1 MPNSPVSK
9 TDHAR
14 IVLVNPPIRLE
25 QMYGEYAPWG
35 SVAPPTGLCYIA
47 AMLRK
52 EGYEVSI
59 VDGCAERL
67 GVEEI
72 VKRVVAGVPGL
83 VGVTCKSL
91 FMPNVMKL
99 CPLLK
104 EALPNVPIV
113 AGGSHVTAL
122 PEETLRELPLID
134 AIVMGE
140 GEQTFSLLTAAL
152 LGGRPLEGIEGLCIR
167 RDGVPWMTPRRG
179 RIERLD
185 ELPYPAFDL
194 LPDLATHYWPALT
207 STKRLPAFSLMTSRG
222 CQYRC
227 TFCDR
232 SVFGNHVTYHGAEYI
247 LSLIRMLRRLGDTRY
262 IYFEDDNFLLNPEL
276 DTLLGKLREFRL
288 PIEFSCQSRVDSV
301 DDELLKTLR
310 ASGCRQIFYGIETG
324 SKRLLQ
330 AMKKGIRVDDVPEVI
345 AKTRGAGI
353 ESMALLI
360 LGYPGETVESLEE
373 TLALLKSCRFD
384 DVGLFYFAPL
394 PGSEVYKDAAAQG
407 TFNGRW
413 DQIGGFDRPVYVPH
427 GLTEE
432 ILRKYYERFY
442 GACYFRPH
450 QVGNP
455 FKRFPTV
462 AHLRAYARYL
472 LTKAL
477 GARA

>member
-1 MPNSPVSK
+1 MPSRPVSK
-9 TDHAR
+9 PDNGR

-25 QMYGEYAPWG
+25 EMYGEFAPWG

-47 AMLRK
+47 AVLRK

-67 GVEEI
+67 SVEGI
-72 VKRVVAGVPGL
+72 VNRVVADAPDII
-83 VGVTCKSL
+83 GVTCKSL
-91 FMPNVMKL
+91 FMPNVTKL

-104 EALPNVPIV
+104 EALPKVPII

-122 PEETLRELPLID
+122 PEETLRNIPSID
-134 AIVMGE
+134 VIVLGE
-140 GEQTFSLLTAAL
+140 GERTFSFLTSAL
-152 LGGRPLEGIEGLCIR
+152 MSGHPLECIEGLCIR
-167 RDGVPWMTPRRG
+167 RAGAPCVTPPRT

-222 CQYRC
+222 CEYRC

-247 LSLIRMLRRLGDTRY
+247 LSMIQMLRRLGDTRY

-276 DTLLGKLREFRL
+276 DTLLSKLREFRL
-288 PIEFSCQSRVDSV
+288 PIEFSCQSRIDSV
-301 DDELLKTLR
+301 DDELLRTLR
-310 ASGCRQIFYGIETG
+310 ASGCRQIFYGVESG
-324 SKRLLQ
+324 SKRLLR
-330 AMKKGIRVDDVPEVI
+330 AMKKGIRVDDVPEVV

-394 PGSEVYKDAAAQG
+394 PGSEVYKEATAQG
-407 TFNGRW
+407 AFNGRW
-413 DQIGGFDRPVYVPH
+413 DQIGGFDRPAYLPH
-427 GLTEE
+427 GLSED

-442 GACYFRPH
+442 SACYFRPH
-450 QVGNP
+450 QMANP
-455 FKRFPTV
+455 FKRFPTG
-462 AHLRAYARYL
+462 AHLFAYGRYL
-472 LTKAL
+472 MTKAF
-477 GARA
+477 GART